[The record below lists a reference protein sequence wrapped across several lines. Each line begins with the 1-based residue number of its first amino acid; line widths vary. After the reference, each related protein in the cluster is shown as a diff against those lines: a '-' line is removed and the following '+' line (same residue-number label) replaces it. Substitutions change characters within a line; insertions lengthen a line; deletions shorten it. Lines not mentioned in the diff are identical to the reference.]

1 MTKEKIIETVNAHVQ
16 YNANQGTWSID
27 NRFSDELL
35 KLLEQEEE
43 EIFKDTL
50 VKLIK
55 FFNFN
60 QNGTEASYSMSE
72 IEDVIREFAEIN
84 GVEL

>member
-1 MTKEKIIETVNAHVQ
+1 MTNYCKGCTIRTPGCHDRCEAYKAFKQ
-16 YNANQGTWSID
+16 FQAD
-27 NRFSDELL
+27 L
-35 KLLEQEEE
+35 KKKQMAREE
-43 EIFKDTL
+43 EIFKNTL
-50 VKLIK
+50 LKLFK
-55 FFNFN
+55 FFIFN

>member
-27 NRFSDELL
+27 NRFADELL
-35 KLLEQEEE
+35 ALMEQEKKEIAREILNDLKGLLEGY
-43 EIFKDTL
+43 IH
-50 VKLIK
+50 
-55 FFNFN
+55 
-60 QNGTEASYSMSE
+60 TEDNVSLYE
-72 IEDVIREFAEIN
+72 YYCKKY

>member
-1 MTKEKIIETVNAHVQ
+1 MT
-16 YNANQGTWSID
+16 
-27 NRFSDELL
+27 R
-35 KLLEQEEE
+35 EE
-43 EIFKDTL
+43 EIFKNTL
-50 VKLIK
+50 LKLFK
-55 FFNFN
+55 FFIFN